1 MSIYLRNIIRFALLI
16 LIQVLLLNR
25 IPLNWWAP
33 PYISFVY
40 PLFILLLPISTPT
53 TFLMVFAFFTGL
65 TMDAFMNTGGIH
77 AMACVAMAFSRRQ
90 VLEFLLPQRLSEY
103 QTATPGPK
111 IMSWGSFLA
120 YSAIL
125 MLIHNLIYTIV
136 EVWAL
141 QSLWYF
147 LIKTGITF
155 LTSMIFVVVY
165 LLLFTKSINSK
176 AFE

>member
-1 MSIYLRNIIRFALLI
+1 MSIYLRNIIRFVLLI
-16 LIQVLLLNR
+16 LIQALLLNR

-33 PYISFVY
+33 PYIAFVY

-77 AMACVAMAFSRRQ
+77 AMACVAMAFSRRR
-90 VLEFLLPQRLSEY
+90 VLAFLLPQRLSEY
-103 QTATPGPK
+103 QNATPGPK

-125 MLIHNLIYTIV
+125 MLLHNLIYTLV

-141 QSLWYF
+141 QSSWYY
-147 LIKTGITF
+147 LAKTGITF
-155 LTSMIFVVVY
+155 LTSMLFVVIY
-165 LLLFTKSINSK
+165 LLLFTKSVNSK
-176 AFE
+176 AFD